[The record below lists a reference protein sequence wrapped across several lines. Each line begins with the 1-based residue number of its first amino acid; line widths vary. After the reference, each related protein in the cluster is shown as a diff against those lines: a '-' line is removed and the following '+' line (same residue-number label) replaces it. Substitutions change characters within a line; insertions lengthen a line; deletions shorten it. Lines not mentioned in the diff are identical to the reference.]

1 MKPEELRRM
10 GIADKLRQVIYQV
23 DVVDL
28 PDGVQP
34 DQLVEDELRGL
45 PRCDSRVTMTGASAK
60 RIYYLR
66 LYQAPSGL
74 RPSAPFLLGD
84 ISDN

>member
-1 MKPEELRRM
+1 MTKLQRREL
-10 GIADKLRQVIYQV
+10 D
-23 DVVDL
+23 
-28 PDGVQP
+28 
-34 DQLVEDELRGL
+34 
-45 PRCDSRVTMTGASAK
+45 
-60 RIYYLR
+60 LR